1 MRGLTLAAPESI
13 TELVGWLRAGAL
25 PSPSAPPNSA
35 STQDTADFAD
45 VVGQDAAK
53 RALEIAAAGG
63 HNVLLIGP
71 PGAGKTML
79 ARRLP
84 SILPALGEDETLEVT
99 AIHSIAGL
107 LGDASIAGRPFR
119 APHHSVS
126 TAGLV
131 GQRVRKS
138 VV

>member
-1 MRGLTLAAPESI
+1 PVARRLIQHAARRTLVLPQANVAEASLIRDLAMCAPTSI
-13 TELVGWLRAGAL
+13 SELVGWLNAGAL
-25 PSPSAPPNSA
+25 PRASRTNGHVSARPA
-35 STQDTADFAD
+35 SDFND

-84 SILPALGEDETLEVT
+84 SILPSLTEEEVLEVT
-99 AIHSIAGL
+99 AIHSVAGML
-107 LGDASIAGRPFR
+107 NGS
-119 APHHSVS
+119 S
-126 TAGLV
+126 
-131 GQRVRKS
+131 
-138 VV
+138 